1 MSERLLYISK
11 NCEHSTKLLVGL
23 HKHGLLNHF
32 RVNDVG
38 NMPREQIPSYIQSVP
53 CLVFGNNM
61 IKGEKLFEYLNMFA
75 QEMLSKG
82 NGLANGQANGQA
94 SQQAMAQR
102 EERVERM
109 NMPQQKQQQQQKVD
123 NSNELGDFEGWC
135 DDGGCSIG
143 FSMIS
148 ESNDDH
154 QNSKL
159 QQNDSMFY
167 LDQNESL
174 TGSLNPG
181 NMASV
186 QNDSTNDAYQK
197 SAKRSEMDQ
206 AYEKMM
212 ESRR

>member
-82 NGLANGQANGQA
+82 NGRGGQH
-94 SQQAMAQR
+94 AMAQR

-109 NMPQQKQQQQQKVD
+109 NIPQQRQQQAVN

-143 FSMIS
+143 FSMITD
-148 ESNDDH
+148 SNDDH

-181 NMASV
+181 NVASV
-186 QNDSTNDAYQK
+186 QSDSTNDAYQK

>member
-1 MSERLLYISK
+1 
-11 NCEHSTKLLVGL
+11 
-23 HKHGLLNHF
+23 
-32 RVNDVG
+32 
-38 NMPREQIPSYIQSVP
+38 
-53 CLVFGNNM
+53 
-61 IKGEKLFEYLNMFA
+61 
-75 QEMLSKG
+75 MLSKG
-82 NGLANGQANGQA
+82 NGQATQQA

-109 NMPQQKQQQQQKVD
+109 NMPQQGQQQQQQQKVD

-181 NMASV
+181 NVASV
-186 QNDSTNDAYQK
+186 QSDSTNDSYQK

-206 AYEKMM
+206 AYEKLM